1 VSVISTEDFSGVEN
15 VPALRKLHGL
25 AVWLRSSTLHQN
37 AWDKAVGLR
46 LGIDNRARWSSWYQ
60 VIDRAIRKKD
70 KIQSFMSD
78 HEDAIGDNRLLVRD
92 WELLGKAHTFLQPF
106 ASATLYAEGDDS
118 SISQSLMLMDMLLLH
133 YEEQQVPF
141 NLSTSSRLLTFYQ
154 KIYQSDEHYDEQMV
168 RAIDM
173 GWFILSKYYR
183 LTEEVPVYAAALL
196 LDPRKRIAYIK
207 QNWPDEWHEDTIASA
222 TAFWQTEFNHGPPSE
237 YPSTPATMPP
247 PLAKKQNQLAI
258 LSKKLEVRTIN
269 ASVSDDFTSFINGM
283 ATYIPPDCTPLGWWC
298 QPQQRRQYPKLSR
311 IAISVLSI
319 PAESSEPERTFSRA
333 RRICS

>member
-1 VSVISTEDFSGVEN
+1 
-15 VPALRKLHGL
+15 
-25 AVWLRSSTLHQN
+25 
-37 AWDKAVGLR
+37 
-46 LGIDNRARWSSWYQ
+46 
-60 VIDRAIRKKD
+60 
-70 KIQSFMSD
+70 
-78 HEDAIGDNRLLVRD
+78 
-92 WELLGKAHTFLQPF
+92 
-106 ASATLYAEGDDS
+106 
-118 SISQSLMLMDMLLLH
+118 MDMLLLH

-173 GWFILSKYYR
+173 GWFVLSKYYR

-207 QNWPDEWHEDTIASA
+207 QNWPEEWHEDTIASA

-237 YPSTPATMPP
+237 HASTPTTMPP

-283 ATYIPPDCTPLGWWC
+283 ATDIPPDCTPLGWWC
-298 QPQQRRQYPKLSR
+298 QLQQRRQYPKLSR
-311 IAISVLSI
+311 MAISVLSI
-319 PAESSEPERTFSRA
+319 PAESSEPERTFSGA
-333 RRICS
+333 RRICSWDRLRITCKTIEMIECTGNWLRQGLIRPLHENGMGLIGIPRPEGDTVDVEDDSGHYFDWY